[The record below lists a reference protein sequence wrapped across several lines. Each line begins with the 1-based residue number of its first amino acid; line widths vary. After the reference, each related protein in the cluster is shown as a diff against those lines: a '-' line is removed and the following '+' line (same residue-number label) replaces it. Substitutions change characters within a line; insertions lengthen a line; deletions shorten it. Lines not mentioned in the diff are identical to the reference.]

1 MSLFDLLSVAALA
14 ASVVLLFD
22 AGARLPALAA
32 VVAAGEASAQLPE
45 AIRALAAHVNG
56 HAELRRTARRAMIYP
71 VVVLVATSALVAFLL
86 GGVVPQF
93 AEIFASL
100 HLSLPAVTVALIAI
114 SQAVRHGW
122 PIGLVVVVLGVALF
136 SAAARSPRLQ
146 RLRDRLLLRLPVLG
160 EVIRH
165 VATARFAAHCRLLH
179 EAGIPLLEALRY
191 RDSAPPPPA
200 RTSPSA

>member
-1 MSLFDLLSVAALA
+1 
-14 ASVVLLFD
+14 
-22 AGARLPALAA
+22 
-32 VVAAGEASAQLPE
+32 
-45 AIRALAAHVNG
+45 
-56 HAELRRTARRAMIYP
+56 
-71 VVVLVATSALVAFLL
+71 LVATSALVAFLL

-100 HLSLPAVTVALIAI
+100 HLSLPAVTVALIAV

-122 PIGLVVVVLGVALF
+122 PIGLVVAVLGVVLV

-165 VATARFAAHCRLLH
+165 LATARFAAHCRLLH
-179 EAGIPLLEALRY
+179 EAGIPLLEALRTGAGTHRQL
-191 RDSAPPPPA
+191 RDGGTAPRGA
-200 RTSPSA
+200 GTRGGWVSRSTRRCRSSTRFLPSSCRR